1 MRSVIFILMLA
12 LSPLALAQNYV
23 EVSGQA
29 NIQVPADFVQLN
41 IGLDSHHKHAAKAAR
56 ANATQM
62 ATLVDFM
69 LAQGVDNKDMQTQ
82 QLNLQAQYDYN
93 RNEVNGY
100 TASRT
105 MQVKVRNLNRLDQ
118 LLVDLAELGGNRL
131 HGYHAGIDDPQ
142 AWQAQL
148 LTLATDNARNKAHVL
163 AASQALLLGQALQIT
178 EANNA
183 MPPPRAEYARV
194 AAAVADAVP
203 ASTQVGD
210 INLQTSVRIR
220 FALLPK

>member
-1 MRSVIFILMLA
+1 MRSVIFTLLLG
-12 LSPLALAQNYV
+12 LSQFTYAQAYV
-23 EVSGQA
+23 EVTGQA
-29 NIQVPADFVQLN
+29 DMRVPADFIQLN
-41 IGLDSHHKHAAKAAR
+41 IGLDSHHKSAAKAAR

-62 ATLVDFM
+62 ATLVNFM
-69 LAQGVDNKDMQTQ
+69 LAQGVNQKDMQTQ

-105 MQVKVRNLNRLDQ
+105 MVIKVRNLNAVDQ

-131 HGYHAGIDDPQ
+131 HGYHAGIDEAQ
-142 AWQAQL
+142 VWQAQL
-148 LTLATDNARNKAHVL
+148 LTLASDNAHNKAQVL
-163 AASQALLLGQALQIT
+163 AASQALQLGQALQMS
-178 EANNA
+178 EGNHA
-183 MPPPRAEYARV
+183 MSPPRVEYARV
-194 AAAVADAVP
+194 AAAMADAVP

-220 FALLPK
+220 FALEEN